1 MQTDLMKI
9 LGKQAVPSDYFDDI
23 YEIYTNC
30 INRGVLVMATM
41 AFNYGVIIGTR
52 RERQSRKKK
61 TLAQSANRTRE
72 NKGI

>member
-9 LGKQAVPSDYFDDI
+9 LGKQSVPFKHLG
-23 YEIYTNC
+23 C
-30 INRGVLVMATM
+30 ISKICASNVCYDLLTTATM
-41 AFNYGVIIGTR
+41 AFNYGVIIGVR
-52 RERQSRKKK
+52 KERQRKKK